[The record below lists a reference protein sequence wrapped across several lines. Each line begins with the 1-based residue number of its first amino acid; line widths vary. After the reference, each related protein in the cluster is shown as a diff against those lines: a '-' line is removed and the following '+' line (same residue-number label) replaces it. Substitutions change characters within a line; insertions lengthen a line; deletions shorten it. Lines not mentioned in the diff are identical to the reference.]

1 MSRFEW
7 SEIYSVGNDTI
18 DQQHQQLFDIAN
30 RYAEALEKGMGRKS
44 LVEIFN
50 ELVSY
55 TAYHFKEEENM
66 MREGGYPD
74 LANHKVNHE
83 KLVKLVMNYK
93 QQLDMGESGIEQR
106 ALDFIQ
112 TWLNGH
118 ILGMDRK
125 YREYVK

>member
-1 MSRFEW
+1 
-7 SEIYSVGNDTI
+7 
-18 DQQHQQLFDIAN
+18 
-30 RYAEALEKGMGRKS
+30 
-44 LVEIFN
+44 
-50 ELVSY
+50 
-55 TAYHFKEEENM
+55 